1 MQRRLL
7 IYCTILVVFI
17 AQLFEDDK
25 LPDFSDEIS
34 VAFEYSA
41 QELTSPGYILFLKD
55 KKNTKAYNLTY
66 LYNHFTGISSFMFS
80 EDRKKNI
87 SHNRFQRK

>member
-1 MQRRLL
+1 MHRVQFYGYEKRIDERAS
-7 IYCTILVVFI
+7 YQV
-17 AQLFEDDK
+17 FEDDK

-55 KKNTKAYNLTY
+55 KKKYQSL
-66 LYNHFTGISSFMFS
+66 
-80 EDRKKNI
+80 
-87 SHNRFQRK
+87 